1 MATIATSHKLCVVH
15 VMRAA
20 ALKSEHKSETSL
32 LNLSN
37 LENPA
42 NSYQLKQVWY
52 QI

>member
-1 MATIATSHKLCVVH
+1 MATIVTSHKLCVVH
-15 VMRAA
+15 VMLTS
-20 ALKSEHKSETSL
+20 ALKSEQKSETSL

-42 NSYQLKQVWY
+42 NSYHLKQVWY